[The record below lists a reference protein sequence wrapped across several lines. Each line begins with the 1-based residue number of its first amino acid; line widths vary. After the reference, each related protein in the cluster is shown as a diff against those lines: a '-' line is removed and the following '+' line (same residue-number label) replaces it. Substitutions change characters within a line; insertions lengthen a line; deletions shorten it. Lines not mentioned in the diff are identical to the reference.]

1 MFLFLPSVF
10 WAFLC
15 LTLLPFAVEI
25 APAEHAAAAVLSA
38 LLHSSSAKQQINSV
52 ASRSEG

>member
-15 LTLLPFAVEI
+15 LALLPFAVEI
-25 APAEHAAAAVLSA
+25 APAEHAAAVLSA